1 MNFITHA
8 WRRGALALLA
18 VILMPIQ
25 VCAQSGQNF
34 PNKPIHIIV
43 PFTAGG
49 TTDMLA
55 RSIGQKM
62 TELWGQPV
70 IVESRP
76 GAAGWLGISA
86 MSRMQPDGYNIGVT
100 ISNIIYAKSL
110 YIKVPFDMEKDFAP
124 VSMISRSPIVLAV
137 LPGFGA
143 NSLKEFL
150 DLVRASPGKYSY
162 ASFGQG
168 TSSHIFGETLKLSA
182 NLDMVHIPYKGAASQ
197 VSDLLG
203 GHVSSAFLDTGT
215 ALPLAQTGKIKV
227 LAISGTRSLANVP
240 TLPTF
245 LEQGFKGFEPVGF
258 FQMLAPAGTPPEV
271 LNKLADA
278 VDRAV
283 NAPELKAR
291 IIELGQEPGG
301 GKPENL
307 AAAIRNDSA
316 IFDEAIKH
324 SNIKVDQN

>member
-1 MNFITHA
+1 M
-8 WRRGALALLA
+8 
-18 VILMPIQ
+18 
-25 VCAQSGQNF
+25 
-34 PNKPIHIIV
+34 
-43 PFTAGG
+43 
-49 TTDMLA
+49 
-55 RSIGQKM
+55 
-62 TELWGQPV
+62 
-70 IVESRP
+70 
-76 GAAGWLGISA
+76 
-86 MSRMQPDGYNIGVT
+86 
-100 ISNIIYAKSL
+100 
-110 YIKVPFDMEKDFAP
+110 
-124 VSMISRSPIVLAV
+124 
-137 LPGFGA
+137 
-143 NSLKEFL
+143 
-150 DLVRASPGKYSY
+150 
-162 ASFGQG
+162 
-168 TSSHIFGETLKLSA
+168 
-182 NLDMVHIPYKGAASQ
+182 
-197 VSDLLG
+197 
-203 GHVSSAFLDTGT
+203 
-215 ALPLAQTGKIKV
+215 AQTGKIKV
-227 LAISGTRSLANVP
+227 LAISGTRRLANVP